1 MRCTRSTDVGEAL
14 LDERVVELF
23 KVLGLQP
30 VEPLS
35 AQVRRDV
42 HADHRLVALQ
52 RPRSYASGRNV
63 RDPVSEPR
71 LDGVAVDGGDR
82 AGLAPHFE
90 LADLPDDLVAS
101 LGGAVPPVG
110 LAVGTGAYRDPAV
123 PATVLGP
130 EDAGFS
136 R

>member
-1 MRCTRSTDVGEAL
+1 MGR
-14 LDERVVELF
+14 
-23 KVLGLQP
+23 
-30 VEPLS
+30 PLS
-35 AQVRRDV
+35 WAKK
-42 HADHRLVALQ
+42 
-52 RPRSYASGRNV
+52 SGRNV

-71 LDGVAVDGGDR
+71 LNRVAVDGGVR
-82 AGLAPHFE
+82 AGLAPHLE